1 MSKRNEKRKTDERI
15 EKESN
20 MLTAKMFW
28 VITPLLVI
36 SLIVKLVCALPWY
49 LYALEILL
57 LAVGGVYVLVQE
69 LRNGILFAGRR
80 DAALAEIHNRILT
93 TGFLID
99 FYGMVVGEFI
109 LMAVLVFVVKSYFWW
124 SLSYLLIW
132 FVPAAVIAV
141 SSVKKG
147 WMVWGSQK
155 NEQVGKKKLAG
166 GTVIGA
172 LFYGIVMEAFNRFQH
187 IYHDGAFHWAGLLW
201 ILIPGAVFGIFMY
214 LYLTWMM
221 KRAEKKADAILEA
234 TTAEQEGVVNEE

>member
-124 SLSYLLIW
+124 SLSYLLIC
-132 FVPAAVIAV
+132 I
-141 SSVKKG
+141 
-147 WMVWGSQK
+147 Q
-155 NEQVGKKKLAG
+155 L
-166 GTVIGA
+166 
-172 LFYGIVMEAFNRFQH
+172 
-187 IYHDGAFHWAGLLW
+187 
-201 ILIPGAVFGIFMY
+201 
-214 LYLTWMM
+214 
-221 KRAEKKADAILEA
+221 
-234 TTAEQEGVVNEE
+234 